1 MQTARDIVF
10 SLLRKWT
17 TLSDPPFLPER
28 SDELFARLSPRDRP
42 FAFDL
47 ITGVIRWRKT
57 LDAVIASRLKQ
68 PLESLDHAVLAL
80 LWLGAYQLL
89 FQSGTSDYAAVD
101 TTVDL
106 ARRNRDTTRAG
117 GLVNAVLRN
126 ITRLN
131 PTIEPRKPGLA
142 RHAVAIDF
150 DRQLTFS
157 EDIFLRPEANPIG
170 HLAQVRSHPPQY
182 VEHLRNLFGETKAAE
197 LLLRNNLR
205 PVITL
210 RADTKEIDV
219 PAAAGLVPHAE
230 TPRFLVAENGWNAA
244 LEELVT
250 KGILSPQDPTAA
262 RPIRQL
268 ETLVTENA
276 LLAPRK
282 ILDLC
287 AGLGTKTL
295 QLARAFPNAAI
306 TATDIDPNKL
316 VKLQARIQQVRQT
329 NITVLTPDH
338 WPLTTA
344 SDLVLIDAP
353 CSNTGVMAKR
363 VQSRWRWPTLD
374 HAALHNLQ
382 QKLLVEGLNH
392 LAPSGALLYSTC
404 SIDPAEND
412 KLIANFLGIHPTLT
426 LFHQQTTLPSLT
438 NAPTQTHDGGYF
450 AILTHTVSV

>member
-17 TLSDPPFLPER
+17 TLADPPFLPER

-57 LDAVIASRLKQ
+57 LDAVIASRLQQ

-106 ARRNRDTTRAG
+106 ARRNRDTHRAG

-131 PTIEPRKPGLA
+131 PKVEPRKPGLA
-142 RHAVAIDF
+142 RNSVAIDF

-182 VEHLRNLFGETKAAE
+182 VEHLRNLFGERTAAE

-205 PVITL
+205 PIITL
-210 RADTKEIDV
+210 RADTKEVDV

-230 TPRFLVAENGWNAA
+230 APRFLVAQEGWNAP

-250 KGILSPQDPTAA
+250 RGTLSPQDPTAA
-262 RPIRQL
+262 KPIRHL
-268 ETLVTENA
+268 ETMIAKNELP
-276 LLAPRK
+276 APQK

-295 QLARAFPNAAI
+295 QLARAFPDAAV
-306 TATDIDPNKL
+306 TAADIDQNKL
-316 VKLQARIQQVRQT
+316 AKLQSRIEQVKQQNVS
-329 NITVLTPDH
+329 LTPPTDM
-338 WPLTTA
+338 TF
-344 SDLVLIDAP
+344 DLVLIDAP

-374 HAALHNLQ
+374 HAALHHLQ
-382 QKLLVEGLNH
+382 QKLLTEALH
-392 LAPSGALLYSTC
+392 KLAPGGTLLYSTC
-404 SIDPAEND
+404 SIDPAENE
-412 KLIANFLGIHPTLT
+412 KLIAGFLASQPTLT
-426 LFHQQTTLPSLT
+426 LLHQQNTLPSLT

-450 AILTHTVSV
+450 AVMTRKA